1 MRTKIAL
8 PALSHPPPFLNHKI
22 PKEGPKSRDVF
33 SKNGRGHQYT
43 IDINFQKFIQNTNNF
58 HFVGIFLLF
67 MFLGTP
73 SPPQNDAV
81 ELRCYSCSTLAR
93 GKRTHSN
100 IMA

>member
-43 IDINFQKFIQNTNNF
+43 IDINFQKFIQNTN
-58 HFVGIFLLF
+58 GIFLLTCF
-67 MFLGTP
+67 WAPPP
-73 SPPQNDAV
+73 S
-81 ELRCYSCSTLAR
+81 
-93 GKRTHSN
+93 K
-100 IMA
+100 